1 MQFVSRIRQFLSKPF
16 FSDPRTLFGLWLL
29 IGILSYVFKFKKVNN
44 YMIFRGVFWHTWNE
58 TPLYAEY
65 PAEYFDTNFYGPFFS
80 IIVAPFALLPV
91 WMGMLLWHVS
101 LAMCLYFAIR
111 RLNLLH
117 KQYVFVIWICAHDLL
132 SALFMSQFN
141 VAIVAMIALAFYCI
155 ERGKDIWAALFI
167 VIGMF
172 VKLYGVVGLAF
183 FFFSRNKKKFIL
195 SFIGWSVV
203 CFVLPMLISSP
214 AFICEQ
220 YGAWAESLSA
230 KNSANLFSMA
240 QNVSLLGI
248 VRKVS
253 GNPDY
258 SDLWLIVPA
267 MVLFMLPYLRFD
279 QYKYEGFRYTF
290 LASVLMFV
298 VLFSTGSET
307 STYIIASVGVALW
320 YITAPWTRGRT
331 DLYLLIFAVI
341 LGSFGASDLIPKI
354 VREEMVRPYAL
365 KVLPCSIIWLKLCY
379 EQLTCDYRPRQII
392 VKE

>member
-1 MQFVSRIRQFLSKPF
+1 
-16 FSDPRTLFGLWLL
+16 
-29 IGILSYVFKFKKVNN
+29 
-44 YMIFRGVFWHTWNE
+44 
-58 TPLYAEY
+58 
-65 PAEYFDTNFYGPFFS
+65 
-80 IIVAPFALLPV
+80 
-91 WMGMLLWHVS
+91 
-101 LAMCLYFAIR
+101 
-111 RLNLLH
+111 
-117 KQYVFVIWICAHDLL
+117 
-132 SALFMSQFN
+132 
-141 VAIVAMIALAFYCI
+141 
-155 ERGKDIWAALFI
+155 
-167 VIGMF
+167 
-172 VKLYGVVGLAF
+172 
-183 FFFSRNKKKFIL
+183 
-195 SFIGWSVV
+195 
-203 CFVLPMLISSP
+203 
-214 AFICEQ
+214 
-220 YGAWAESLSA
+220 
-230 KNSANLFSMA
+230 MA

-267 MVLFMLPYLRFD
+267 IVLFMLPYLRFD

-320 YITAPWTRGRT
+320 YITAPWARGRT